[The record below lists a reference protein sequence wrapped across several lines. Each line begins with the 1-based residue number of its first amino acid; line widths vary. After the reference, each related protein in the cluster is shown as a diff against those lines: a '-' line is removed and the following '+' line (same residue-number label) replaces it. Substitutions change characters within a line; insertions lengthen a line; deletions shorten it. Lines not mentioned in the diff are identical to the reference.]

1 MMAGFGPPSSYAG
14 GDSFMYRLSFQLAA
28 LLVPMWVALPGERD
42 LFGEAVTALQR
53 GDLAAAEQSLRTRL
67 QSHPEDA
74 PALGLL
80 GVVLDSGKKYEE
92 AAPYY
97 RRALAITPRSPG
109 LLNNYG
115 NHLLASGDVPG
126 ARAVFQKVLA
136 VNAAHPNANVQLAK
150 LALDERQAA
159 TALRYLDSVQTSE
172 RDAPAAVLLRIRA
185 LYLGGRKTE
194 AEAALSRFSDAA
206 GNNPRANFSAGLALA
221 AAERYDQAETFF
233 SRALEATPGEFDI
246 LYNLG
251 LAAFHAGH
259 NERAQRVL
267 EVARA
272 QRPGDADVLSN
283 LAAVNSSLGRKD
295 AALALLAQASQL
307 SPGRADIHQQLARTA
322 VALGYYA
329 DAVPAW
335 DKYIRLAPQDEAA
348 LRERAFAKSLG
359 GDAASGVVELRR
371 YVREHPKDA
380 VGFYELGVAEAPAD
394 KEAAFVHEDRA
405 VTLQPD
411 FLPARFS
418 RGVLH
423 TELGRPET
431 ALPDLR
437 FVLAREP
444 NNAGVL
450 DRLGM
455 TYVALDRPQ
464 EAIPLLQKA
473 AQLAPQDSK
482 IHFHLSR
489 ALSHAGRYDE
499 AFAAA
504 AEFRRLGPAKRRPRA
519 GIVDFLSLPAE
530 EQKEQLR
537 TRVQKRMESDPD
549 NAALQ
554 LDGMKLLLADGNAAE
569 GAAAA
574 RRLMALKPSAA
585 LLAGAGRALL
595 EAGQYRLAKE
605 VLEQAGS
612 PEAALDLAIATFHA
626 VSPQAGLEQMA
637 RIPEAQRSGDYY
649 LARGDMLDSTG
660 ATDAAASDLERAL
673 RAYPERAALYHR
685 AALFLIRHGRVAT
698 ALELLDRGL
707 RVLPAD
713 PSLTLLKATAL
724 ELAHKTEAAERL
736 LAQMES
742 RWPEWSEPCAV
753 YGIVL
758 ATHGRFEEARRRLET
773 ALALG
778 ADDAVVWYYLAKS
791 TRQAAPGEVDSARKH
806 VERALELAP
815 QDPAVLALAGRIAFE
830 QKQYDRAA
838 ERLQAAIRLGP
849 QLVEAHADLA
859 KTYAALGRHQ
869 DEQAELERVRVIRE
883 RNPSG
888 EAEAAGVDAL
898 LPRQE

>member
-1 MMAGFGPPSSYAG
+1 MMAGFGPSFFYTGGYA
-14 GDSFMYRLSFQLAA
+14 FMYRFSIQLAA
-28 LLVPMWVALPGERD
+28 LLIPMWVVLPAERD
-42 LFGEAVTALQR
+42 LFGEAVTALQS
-53 GDLAAAEQSLRTRL
+53 GDPAAAEQSLRALL
-67 QSHPEDA
+67 QTHPDDA

-80 GVVLDSGKKYEE
+80 GVVLDSGKRYEE

-115 NHLLASGDVPG
+115 NHLLAGGDVAG
-126 ARAVFQKVLA
+126 ARAAFLKVVAL
-136 VNAAHPNANVQLAK
+136 NAAHPNANVQLAK
-150 LALDERQAA
+150 LALDEKQGAA
-159 TALRYLDSVQTSE
+159 ALRYLDSLQPVE
-172 RDAPAAVLLRIRA
+172 RDAPAALLLRVRA
-185 LYLGGRKTE
+185 LYLGGRKSE
-194 AEAALSRFSDAA
+194 ADEALSRFSEAA
-206 GNNPRANFSAGLALA
+206 GKDSRATFSAGLALA
-221 AAERYDQAETFF
+221 SAEQYEQAETFF

-251 LAAFHAGH
+251 LATFHAGH

-267 EVARA
+267 EIARA
-272 QRPGDADVLSN
+272 QRPGDVDVLSN

-295 AALALLAQASQL
+295 AALALLAQASRL
-307 SPGRADIHQQLARTA
+307 SPDRADVHQQLAHTA
-322 VALGYYA
+322 MSLSYYA

-335 DKYIRLAPQDEAA
+335 DKYIRLAPQDEGA
-348 LRERAFAKSLG
+348 LRERGFAKSLG
-359 GDAASGVVELRR
+359 GDATHGVAELRR
-371 YVREHPKDA
+371 YVSEHPKDA

-405 VTLQPD
+405 ATLRPD

-423 TELGRPET
+423 TELGRPEK
-431 ALPDLR
+431 ALTDLQ

-450 DRLGM
+450 DRLGI

-464 EAIPLLQKA
+464 EAVPLLQKA

-504 AEFRRLGPAKRRPRA
+504 AEFRRRGPAKRRPRA

-537 TRVQKRMESDPD
+537 TRVLKRIESDPND
-549 NAALQ
+549 AALQ

-569 GAAAA
+569 GAAVA
-574 RRLMALKPSAA
+574 RRLMALRPSAV

-595 EAGQYRLAKE
+595 ETGQYPLAKE

-637 RIPEAQRSGDYY
+637 RIPEAQRAGDYY
-649 LARGDMLDSTG
+649 LARADMLDSTG
-660 ATDAAASDLERAL
+660 STDAAASDLERAL
-673 RAYPERAALYHR
+673 RANPERAALYHR
-685 AALFLIRHGRVAT
+685 AALFLIRHGRVPT

-707 RVLPAD
+707 RVLPDD
-713 PSLTLLKATAL
+713 PSMTLLKATAL
-724 ELAHKTEAAERL
+724 ELAHQTEAAERL
-736 LAQMES
+736 LAQMER
-742 RWPEWSEPCAV
+742 RWPEWSEPCVV

-758 ATHGRFEEARRRLET
+758 ATHGQFKEARRRLET

-778 ADDAVVWYYLAKS
+778 ADDAVLRYFLAKS
-791 TRQAAPGEVDSARKH
+791 TWQAEPGEVDSARKH
-806 VERALELAP
+806 VELALELAP
-815 QDPAVLALAGRIAFE
+815 QNPAVLALAGRIAFE
-830 QKQYDRAA
+830 QKRYDRAA
-838 ERLQAAIRLGP
+838 EQLQAAIRLRP
-849 QLVEAHADLA
+849 ELVEAHADLA
-859 KTYAALGRHQ
+859 QTYAVLGRKQ
-869 DEQAELERVRVIRE
+869 DEQAELEQVRLIRE
-883 RNPSG
+883 RNANGDSSTPG
-888 EAEAAGVDAL
+888 ADAL
-898 LPRQE
+898 LLRQE